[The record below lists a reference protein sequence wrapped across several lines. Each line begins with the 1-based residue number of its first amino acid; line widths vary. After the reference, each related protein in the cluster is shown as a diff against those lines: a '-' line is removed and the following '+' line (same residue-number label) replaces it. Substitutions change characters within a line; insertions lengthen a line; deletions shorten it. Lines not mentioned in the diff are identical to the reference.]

1 MTELDEKYLKSENY
15 VNREMSWLEFDFRIL
30 GEARDKA
37 IPLFERLKF
46 LSITSSNLDE
56 FFMVRV
62 ASLKDMVHAKYKK
75 ADIAGLRADQQLE
88 LIGEK
93 THELVNLQYSTYN
106 RSLDC
111 SSSASMRSFR
121 RQMVPLWTS
130 SSMRMFIRY

>member
-56 FFMVRV
+56 FLMVRV
-62 ASLKDMVHAKYKK
+62 GSLEDMKLLPGDLTADPGSRTGIYLHAV
-75 ADIAGLRADQQLE
+75 GRADPAFPP
-88 LIGEK
+88 
-93 THELVNLQYSTYN
+93 
-106 RSLDC
+106 DC
-111 SSSASMRSFR
+111 LFR
-121 RQMVPLWTS
+121 L
-130 SSMRMFIRY
+130 

>member
-75 ADIAGLRADQQLE
+75 TDIAGLRAAQQLE
-88 LIGEK
+88 LIGGK
-93 THELVNLQYSTYN
+93 THELVNLKAID
-106 RSLDC
+106 LDG
-111 SSSASMRSFR
+111 FGVYWKNDPR
-121 RQMVPLWTS
+121 RFVRRGRPIKKDAFGGQS
-130 SSMRMFIRY
+130 

>member
-1 MTELDEKYLKSENY
+1 MPELDEKYLKSENY

-93 THELVNLQYSTYN
+93 THELVNLQYST
-106 RSLDC
+106 
-111 SSSASMRSFR
+111 
-121 RQMVPLWTS
+121 
-130 SSMRMFIRY
+130 